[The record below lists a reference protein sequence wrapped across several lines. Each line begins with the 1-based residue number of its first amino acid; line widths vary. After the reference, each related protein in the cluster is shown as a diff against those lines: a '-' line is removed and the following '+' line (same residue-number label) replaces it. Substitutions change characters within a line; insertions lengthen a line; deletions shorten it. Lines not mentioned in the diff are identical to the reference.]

1 VFVYQRAFDP
11 KIRSGKE
18 MSNAKLYQNTR
29 CRRRE
34 TILPPV
40 EDRIKED
47 IIWRLSFGDI
57 WEKRRLILCKQH
69 LFVVIDGMNV
79 IAECINMVCLFLIPV
94 LRFCFEQ
101 PILTLH

>member
-1 VFVYQRAFDP
+1 M
-11 KIRSGKE
+11 RSGKE
-18 MSNAKLYQNTR
+18 MSNAKLYHNTR
-29 CRRRE
+29 CRE

-57 WEKRRLILCKQH
+57 WKERRLILCKQH

-79 IAECINMVCLFLIPV
+79 IAERINMVYLFLIPV